1 MKLVFLD
8 STPLS
13 ILSDPRNSP
22 VVMDITSWL
31 VSLVRSGDVVYL
43 PESIDYELRREMVR
57 SKQVDSLKILDR
69 LKNTC
74 EYLPINTDA
83 MLLAC
88 DFWAQLRN
96 SGLSTGDP
104 KKIDI
109 DMIMCAQA
117 VTEMRRLKLSSSDI
131 VVATSNISHISRLV
145 PAETWEN
152 ILPSQII

>member
-13 ILSDPRNSP
+13 VLSDPRNSP
-22 VVMDITSWL
+22 IVMDITSWL
-31 VSLVRSGDVVYL
+31 VSLVRAGDVVYL

-57 SKQVDSLKILDR
+57 SKKADSIKILDG

-74 EYLPINTDA
+74 EYLPINTEA

-88 DFWAQLRN
+88 DFWASLRN

-109 DMIMCAQA
+109 DVILCAQA
-117 VTEMRRLKLSSSDI
+117 VTEMRRLGFLPSDI
-131 VVATSNISHISRLV
+131 IIATSNISHISRLV
-145 PAETWEN
+145 FADTWEN
-152 ILPSQII
+152 ILPSTL

>member
-13 ILSDPRNSP
+13 MLTDPRHSP
-22 VVMDITSWL
+22 QVVNIASWL
-31 VSLVRSGDVVYL
+31 ISIIQSGEIVYL

-57 SKQVDSLKILDR
+57 GSKSGSIQKLNG

-74 EYLPINTDA
+74 EYLLINTEA

-88 DFWAQLRN
+88 DFWASLRN

-109 DMIMCAQA
+109 DVILCAQA
-117 VTEMRRLKLSSSDI
+117 VTEMRRLGFLPSDI
-131 VVATSNISHISRLV
+131 IIATSNISHISRLV
-145 PAETWEN
+145 FADTWEN
-152 ILPSQII
+152 ILPSTL